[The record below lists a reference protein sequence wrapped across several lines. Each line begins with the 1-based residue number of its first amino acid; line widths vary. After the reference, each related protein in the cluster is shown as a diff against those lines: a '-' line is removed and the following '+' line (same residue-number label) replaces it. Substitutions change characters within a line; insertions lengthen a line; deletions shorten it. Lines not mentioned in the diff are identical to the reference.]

1 MVIAAAGTRAVILMM
16 VLVRMLFFVCDM
28 VSPDGVPGLRSRGR

>member
-1 MVIAAAGTRAVILMM
+1 LMM
-16 VLVRMLFFVCDM
+16 VLARLLCLACGM

>member
-1 MVIAAAGTRAVILMM
+1 